1 MLSVINKRNATIFS
15 VLILIA
21 TAAFAV
27 MNVMKSAEVADAPK
41 ASYIVQGKAID
52 AMSELVEQAGG
63 EISHRLPIIN
73 AIGALL
79 TDAQFEL
86 LSQQA
91 DLRVSENRKVVSHSS
106 RDVLPDY
113 AIETYITRQTRANFL
128 HRYGIKGQGVTIA
141 TIDSGISDKFERG
154 AYIRLDSTG
163 NDRVLAKYDALKGK
177 ESKKLDDDSHG
188 HGSHIA
194 GVAISSAMDEK
205 GRFNGIAPDSDLVSI
220 KAFDGSGQGSY
231 LDVLD
236 GINWMIENKDR
247 FNIRVANMS
256 FGSEVYSFY
265 WDDPLNQA
273 VMAAWD
279 AGIVVV
285 TSAGN
290 QGPVPMTITAP
301 GNIPYVI
308 TVGAVTDDYTPYSF
322 KDDRITTFSSQ
333 GPTIDAFIKPE
344 VVSWGGHVRGKINGR
359 LVQSIEQKYH
369 KASEGGEDYYMIS
382 GTSQASAVVTG
393 TVALM
398 LSLEPNLS
406 PDTIKC
412 RLMHSARPLRDAD
425 TGKKISPFKQGAGR
439 TDAWSAVMSY
449 ADNCA
454 NKGLDIKADL
464 AGEAHYVGTALI
476 NNEGEFA
483 ALDQNG
489 NVQSEGLGWGA
500 SLKGLGWGA
509 NLNGLGWGASLEGF
523 GWGASVEGL
532 GWGVSMEGLGWGA
545 SVEGLGWGSSL
556 EGLGWGSSLEGL
568 GWGNSLEGLGW
579 GNSLEGLGWGNSKS
593 SNLESATVEIEP
605 ETEFA
610 DDLEVSD
617 DFDME
622 PLDNGKIFGAEQPD
636 LELNSATE

>member
-1 MLSVINKRNATIFS
+1 MLSVNDKRNATIFS
-15 VLILIA
+15 LLILIA
-21 TAAFAV
+21 TATLAV
-27 MNVMKSAEVADAPK
+27 MNLGKTDQAVDTPK
-41 ASYIVQGKAID
+41 AAYIVQGNAID
-52 AMSELVEQAGG
+52 KVSKLVEQVGG
-63 EISHRLPIIN
+63 EISHTLPVIN
-73 AIGALL
+73 AVGALL
-79 TDAQFEL
+79 TESQYAELSAQD
-86 LSQQA
+86 S
-91 DLRVSENRKVVSHSS
+91 LRVSENRKVTSHSS

-141 TIDSGISDKFERG
+141 TIDSGVSDKFERG
-154 AYIRLDSTG
+154 AYIRLNTVG

-177 ESKKLDDDSHG
+177 ESKKLDDDKHG
-188 HGSHIA
+188 HGSHVA
-194 GVAISSAMDEK
+194 GVAVSSAMDEK
-205 GRFNGIAPDSDLVSI
+205 GRYNGIAPDSDIVSI
-220 KAFDGSGQGSY
+220 KAFDGNGQGSY

-247 FNIRVANMS
+247 YNIRVANMS
-256 FGSEVYSFY
+256 FGSEVYSYY

-308 TVGAVTDDYTPYSF
+308 TVGAITDNYTPYSF
-322 KDDRITTFSSQ
+322 RDDRVTTFSSQ

-344 VVSWGGHVRGKINGR
+344 VVSWGGHVRGKINGT
-359 LVQSIEQKYH
+359 LVKNIDSKFH
-369 KASEGGEDYYMIS
+369 KSDKGGEDYFMIS

-412 RLMHSARPLRDAD
+412 RLIKSARTLRDAD
-425 TGKKISPFKQGAGR
+425 TGQKVSPFKQGAGR

-454 NKGLDIKADL
+454 NKGMDIKADL
-464 AGEAHYVGTALI
+464 AGQTHYVGTALI
-476 NNEGEFA
+476 NSEGDFA

-489 NVQSEGLGWGA
+489 QVQSEGLGWGA

-509 NLNGLGWGASLEGF
+509 NLNGLGWQTALEGF
-523 GWGASVEGL
+523 GWGVSVEGL

-545 SVEGLGWGSSL
+545 SVEGLGWGSAL
-556 EGLGWGSSLEGL
+556 EGLGWGTSLEGL

-579 GNSLEGLGWGNSKS
+579 GNSLEGLGWGNNNQA
-593 SNLESATVEIEP
+593 NLESAAVEIEP
-605 ETEFA
+605 ETQFA
-610 DDLEVSD
+610 DDMEIEE
-617 DFDME
+617 DFDQE
-622 PLDNGKIFGAEQPD
+622 PVDNGKIFGVDDADVIE
-636 LELNSATE
+636 NGATE